1 MLKIDRLRISLPP
14 GYESRADR
22 IARLVADELASL
34 QLQGN
39 ASFDRLTLP
48 TVEVGRNASN
58 REVASRIASGMAAQL
73 GGGKP

>member
-34 QLQGN
+34 QLQGD
-39 ASFDRLTLP
+39 AQLDRLTLP
-48 TVEVGRNASN
+48 AIEVGRNASN
-58 REVASRIASGMAAQL
+58 REVAGRIASGMAAQL
-73 GGGKP
+73 GGVKP

>member
-39 ASFDRLTLP
+39 AQFDRLTLP
-48 TVEVGRNASN
+48 MVEVGQNASN
-58 REVASRIASGMAAQL
+58 RQIASSIASSMAAHL
-73 GGGKP
+73 GGNKP